1 MNLKP
6 LGDQGAILKVVNFN
20 IQAEDWRQRVKWNFW
35 SMEQFFYGVSAI
47 SVYLRNET
55 FAVLYEKYSLVRRKS
70 RATRAK

>member
-35 SMEQFFYGVSAI
+35 SMEQFFYGV
-47 SVYLRNET
+47 
-55 FAVLYEKYSLVRRKS
+55 
-70 RATRAK
+70 